1 MHVHLP
7 KPLHGWRAFVGE
19 VGIVVFGVL
28 IALAFGQLAQ
38 SVDNRVAAAQAR
50 DAIRAEVRENLWW
63 LELRGKYEP
72 CIGRMVADLRGV
84 LDRVREGQATPL
96 ITNVDFPVHSKITS
110 LRWNANAQA
119 GRASLFSE
127 QELRVLGNMYFTT
140 DEFRD
145 SQEREATVWSKIA
158 FVEGLKHFSPID
170 VHDLGALLAEAR
182 YRDFRA
188 KLDIERGRQW
198 AARLHLT
205 AANPNSVEQVALS
218 EQPDCP
224 SLTGPRSAA

>member
-1 MHVHLP
+1 MKSKGVCFRPIAGIRTSVSFCSVAGASRMHVNLP

-19 VGIVVFGVL
+19 VGIIVFGVL

-50 DAIRAEVRENLWW
+50 HAIRAEVRENLWW

-72 CIGRMVADLRGV
+72 CIGRMVAGLRVV
-84 LDRVREGQATPL
+84 LDRARDGQATPV

-127 QELRVLGNMYFTT
+127 EELRVLGNMYFTT

-145 SQEREATVWSKIA
+145 S
-158 FVEGLKHFSPID
+158 
-170 VHDLGALLAEAR
+170 
-182 YRDFRA
+182 
-188 KLDIERGRQW
+188 
-198 AARLHLT
+198 
-205 AANPNSVEQVALS
+205 
-218 EQPDCP
+218 
-224 SLTGPRSAA
+224 

>member
-19 VGIVVFGVL
+19 VGIIVFGVL

-50 DAIRAEVRENLWW
+50 EAIRAEVRENLWW

-72 CIGRMVADLRGV
+72 CIDRMAADLRVV
-84 LDRVREGQATPL
+84 LDRARDGQASPV

-127 QELRVLGNMYFTT
+127 DELRLLGNMYFTT

-145 SQEREATVWSKIA
+145 SQEQEATVWSKMA
-158 FVEGLKHFSPID
+158 FVEGLKHFSPMDI
-170 VHDLGALLAEAR
+170 HDLAVLLAEAR

-188 KLDIERGRQW
+188 KLDIRRGRQW

-218 EQPDCP
+218 ERPDCP
-224 SLTGPRSAA
+224 SLTDPPSAE

>member
-19 VGIVVFGVL
+19 VGIIVFGVL

-50 DAIRAEVRENLWW
+50 EAIRAEVRENLWW

-72 CIGRMVADLRGV
+72 CIDRMAADLRVV
-84 LDRVREGQATPL
+84 LDRARDGQASPV

-127 QELRVLGNMYFTT
+127 DELRLLGNMYFTT

-145 SQEREATVWSKIA
+145 SQEQEATVWSKMA
-158 FVEGLKHFSPID
+158 FVEGLKHFSPMDI
-170 VHDLGALLAEAR
+170 HDLAVLLAEAR

-188 KLDIERGRQW
+188 KLDIRRGRQW

-218 EQPDCP
+218 ERPDCP
-224 SLTGPRSAA
+224 SLTDPSSAE